1 MHSPSDSL
9 NEVRM
14 SGLQLDT
21 FDREAAGDNP
31 AARAFIG
38 SYLWMRMAI
47 GLLGVVLP
55 VLLVLVDWWFVDTR
69 RPIRGSMSAYYHS
82 SARDVFVGGLIATG
96 LFLITYMSAK
106 KRTYDYVLSTT
117 GGVLVILVALLP
129 TARPGNELGAKDFEP
144 SGDSCDTYVGPPLC
158 NGFQQAWGE
167 DTVRNIH
174 QFCACTFVVL
184 LALLCVVF
192 ALREFGYGPE
202 AKSLLAPERGVRAV
216 LAELRRRHVSV
227 FTYLWK
233 GLPAGAPSATG
244 TQPRPPRRRVLTYLA
259 AALLIVASAL
269 WALFGR
275 DVSVPF
281 LDGTV
286 GSTYVGEF
294 GAFVS
299 FGIAWLTA
307 AWDLMPGPVQAL
319 SSSAAGVVDSMSGSA
334 PPASR

>member
-1 MHSPSDSL
+1 MF
-9 NEVRM
+9 
-14 SGLQLDT
+14 GLQLNT
-21 FDREAAGDNP
+21 FDREAAAENP

-55 VLLVLVDWWFVDTR
+55 VLLVLVDWWFIDTR

-82 SARDVFVGGLIATG
+82 SARDVFVGGLVATG

-117 GGVLVILVALLP
+117 GGVLVIIVALMP
-129 TARPGNELGAKDFEP
+129 TARSGSELGVKGFAP
-144 SGDSCDTYVGPPLC
+144 SGDSCTTYAGPPLC
-158 NGFQQAWGE
+158 NGFQSVWGE

-174 QFCACTFVVL
+174 QFCASTFVVL

-202 AKSLLAPERGVRAV
+202 ARALLGPQRGVAAV
-216 LAELRRRHVSV
+216 RAELRRRGVSV
-227 FTYLWK
+227 FRYLWK

-244 TQPRPPRRRVLTYLA
+244 AQPRAPRRRVLTYLT

-269 WALFGR
+269 WALVGP
-275 DVSVPF
+275 DVSIPSV
-281 LDGTV
+281 DGKI
-286 GSTYVGEF
+286 GSTYIGEF

-307 AWDLMPGPVQAL
+307 AWDLMPGPVKAL
-319 SSSAAGVVDSMSGSA
+319 SNSAAGVVDSITGTA
-334 PPASR
+334 PAAAG

>member
-1 MHSPSDSL
+1 MF
-9 NEVRM
+9 
-14 SGLQLDT
+14 GLQLNT
-21 FDREAAGDNP
+21 FDREAAAENP
-31 AARAFIG
+31 AAQAFIG

-55 VLLVLVDWWFVDTR
+55 VLLIVVDWWFVDTR

-106 KRTYDYVLSTT
+106 KRTYDYLLSTF
-117 GGVLVILVALLP
+117 GGVLVIVVALLP
-129 TARPGNELGAKDFEP
+129 TARSGSELGVKNFEP
-144 SGDSCDTYVGPPLC
+144 SGDSCHTYVGPPLC
-158 NGFQQAWGE
+158 NGFQNELGE

-202 AKSLLAPERGVRAV
+202 AKALLGQERGVRAV
-216 LAELRRRHVSV
+216 RAELRRRGVNV
-227 FTYLWK
+227 ITYLWK

-244 TQPRPPRRRVLTYLA
+244 AQPRAPRRRVLSYVA
-259 AALLIVASAL
+259 AALVIVASAL
-269 WALFGR
+269 WALVGV
-275 DVSVPF
+275 DVSLPF
-281 LDGTV
+281 VDGKV

-294 GAFVS
+294 GAFVA
-299 FGIAWLTA
+299 FGIAWITA
-307 AWDLMPGPVQAL
+307 AWDLMPNPVKAL
-319 SSSAAGVVDSMSGSA
+319 SNSAAGVVDSISGTA
-334 PPASR
+334 PAATD